1 MNSELGLNLTLLA
14 CGLLTFLTRFSFIA
28 GGRRLALGPRLQ
40 ALLRYVPPA
49 VLAALIAPEVFMR
62 DAALDLSPGNPRL
75 IAAAVAAVV
84 ALRTR
89 SVTLTI
95 GVGLV
100 TLWVAQGLLGGAL

>member
-1 MNSELGLNLTLLA
+1 MRDSLGLILTLVA

-49 VLAALIAPEVFMR
+49 VLAALIAPEIFVR
-62 DAALDLSPGNPRL
+62 DGALDFSPTSPRL
-75 IAAAVAAVV
+75 IAAAVAAAV

-100 TLWVAQGLLGGAL
+100 VLWLAQHFAG